1 MKTIAVG
8 RSELISTRLAYGCWR
23 LAGSK
28 DTTTVTPEKEAA
40 GRAAVLAAY
49 EAGYTLFDLAD
60 IYADGAAERIFG
72 QALREVPEMRDRIVI
87 CTKGGI
93 RLAGVPDAG
102 APFRYDFSEAYLVSA
117 CEESL
122 QRLGIETID
131 LYLLH
136 RPDYLGDPTEVAS
149 AFSRLKQTGKVRE
162 FGVSNFRPSQ
172 LSLLQKACPMPLVA
186 HQVEISLGHLEPFND
201 GTLDQCLA
209 EQITPQAWSP
219 LGGGRLVNG
228 FVDMQ
233 DPHHARKQK
242 LHDTLGVLAREHGTT
257 RTVLALAWLLK
268 HPARIM
274 PVVGSIN
281 PERIQESTR
290 ADELELTREEWYRLY
305 EAAAGQRLP

>member
-1 MKTIAVG
+1 
-8 RSELISTRLAYGCWR
+8 
-23 LAGSK
+23 
-28 DTTTVTPEKEAA
+28 
-40 GRAAVLAAY
+40 
-49 EAGYTLFDLAD
+49 
-60 IYADGAAERIFG
+60 
-72 QALREVPEMRDRIVI
+72 
-87 CTKGGI
+87 
-93 RLAGVPDAG
+93 
-102 APFRYDFSEAYLVSA
+102 
-117 CEESL
+117 
-122 QRLGIETID
+122 
-131 LYLLH
+131 
-136 RPDYLGDPTEVAS
+136 
-149 AFSRLKQTGKVRE
+149 
-162 FGVSNFRPSQ
+162 
-172 LSLLQKACPMPLVA
+172 
-186 HQVEISLGHLEPFND
+186 VEISLGRLEPFND

-257 RTVLALAWLLK
+257 RTVIALAWLLK

-305 EAAAGQRLP
+305 EAAVGQRLP

>member
-1 MKTIAVG
+1 MKTLAVG
-8 RSELISTRLAYGCWR
+8 QSKLISTRLAYGCWR

-28 DTTTVTPEKEAA
+28 DATTASPEKEAA
-40 GRAAVLAAY
+40 GRAAVIAAY

-72 QALREVPEMRDRIVI
+72 QALREVPEMRGRIVI

-93 RLAGVPDAG
+93 RKAGVPDAA
-102 APFRYDFSEAYLVSA
+102 APARYDFSGDYLVSA
-117 CEESL
+117 CEASL

-136 RPDYLGDPTEVAS
+136 RPDYLCRPEEVAT
-149 AFSRLKQTGKVRE
+149 AFSRLKLAGKVRE
-162 FGVSNFRPSQ
+162 FGVSNFRCSQ
-172 LSLLQKACPMPLVA
+172 LELLQQACPMPLVA
-186 HQVEISLGHLEPFND
+186 HQVEISLGRLDPFND

-209 EQITPQAWSP
+209 RGITPQAWSP

-228 FVDMQ
+228 FVDMK
-233 DPHHARKQK
+233 DPLHARKQK
-242 LHDTLGVLAREHGTT
+242 LQDTLDLIARERGTN
-257 RTVLALAWLLK
+257 RTVIALAWLLK
-268 HPARIM
+268 HPAGIV

-281 PERIQESTR
+281 PGRIQESTQ
-290 ADELELTREEWYRLY
+290 ADDLELTREEWYRLY